1 MQLLNVVKLK
11 VEIGGPIENT
21 KISVTNR
28 TKRGILVELSRTNAI
43 WSRYQKKK
51 KTDRTKHMK
60 HPQTIINLSEVGN
73 LSELQ

>member
-1 MQLLNVVKLK
+1 MLK

-21 KISVTNR
+21 KISVTNL

-51 KTDRTKHMK
+51 K
-60 HPQTIINLSEVGN
+60 N
-73 LSELQ
+73 